1 MIKKKSVVAAA
12 MAMSMMASLST
23 TAYAGTIASGVTPIV
38 ANAETS
44 GANYSA
50 GATGTSGSETST
62 GIVEATGALEGTEA
76 SAGSTNQ
83 AGTQATIGG
92 ADAATGITILGA
104 TGVTTGTTSGAATA
118 ATGSAGSAAGMT
130 TSSASTG
137 TTTAPTGSAT
147 SETLASVNASAM
159 QAITAAGGTD
169 TTHALV
175 SSSGSS
181 ASTPADS
188 IGTTSFGP
196 TVPGVTGSSTGSTN
210 MNNLFGTGTTT
221 SGSSTVLNALS
232 TVPLPAGY
240 YCSNVGTYTYQEM
253 QVDLNIL
260 KATYP
265 QMQMDVLGNTIDG
278 RQLYHVVVGNPS
290 APHKILVHG
299 GIHAR
304 EYISSQVVMRE
315 IVALLEMQQN
325 GWLYHGQSVATL
337 LQNTCI
343 HFVPMVNP
351 DGITLVQGGIDALN
365 TQAAKTMVM
374 SMAAQDQV
382 TDLAT
387 YLRKWK
393 NNINGVNLNR
403 NFNAFW
409 QEATPKVDHPSN
421 MFYKGTGPE
430 SEVESKALA
439 NLCRQLMPDY
449 TISYHTQGRVIYWY
463 FGETGN
469 YKAKGQYLANVVH
482 QNTGYT
488 ISDTWSQTD
497 AAGFKDWAVQKLD
510 IPSVTIELGRGTSPV
525 DESQITQ
532 MWTENDGILLDLL
545 VGIGA

>member
-38 ANAETS
+38 ASAETS

-50 GATGTSGSETST
+50 GATGTSGSESST
-62 GIVEATGALEGTEA
+62 GIVEATGALEGTTT
-76 SAGSTNQ
+76 SAGS
-83 AGTQATIGG
+83 
-92 ADAATGITILGA
+92 
-104 TGVTTGTTSGAATA
+104 
-118 ATGSAGSAAGMT
+118 
-130 TSSASTG
+130 
-137 TTTAPTGSAT
+137 TTAPTGAAT
-147 SETLASVNASAM
+147 SETLASVNASTM
-159 QAITAAGGTD
+159 QAITAAGSTD

-175 SSSGSS
+175 SSSGS

-188 IGTTSFGP
+188 IDMTSFGP
-196 TVPGVTGSSTGSTN
+196 TVPGTTGSSTGSLN
-210 MNNLFGTGTTT
+210 QLFGSGTST
-221 SGSSTVLNALS
+221 SGSSNVLNALS

-253 QVDLNIL
+253 QVDLNTL

-265 QMQMDVLGNTIDG
+265 KMQMDVLGNTIDG

-304 EYISSQVVMRE
+304 EYISSQLVMRE

-325 GWLYHGQSVATL
+325 NLLYHGQSVATL

-351 DGITLVQGGIDALN
+351 DGITLVQGGVDALN

-403 NFNAFW
+403 NFDAFW

-439 NLCRQLMPDY
+439 NLCRQIMPDY

-532 MWTENDGILLDLL
+532 MWTENDGILPDLL
-545 VGIGA
+545 VGLGA

>member
-44 GANYSA
+44 GANY
-50 GATGTSGSETST
+50 TSGAAGTETST
-62 GIVEATGALEGTEA
+62 GLVEATGALAGTTA

-83 AGTQATIGG
+83 S
-92 ADAATGITILGA
+92 
-104 TGVTTGTTSGAATA
+104 GTTT
-118 ATGSAGSAAGMT
+118 SA
-130 TSSASTG
+130 ASTG

-188 IGTTSFGP
+188 IGMTSFGP
-196 TVPGVTGSSTGSTN
+196 TVPGVTGSS

-221 SGSSTVLNALS
+221 SGSSNVLNALS

-253 QVDLNIL
+253 QVDLNSL

-265 QMQMDVLGNTIDG
+265 KMQMDVLGNTIDG

-325 GWLYHGQSVATL
+325 NWLYHGQSVATL

-403 NFNAFW
+403 NFDAFW

-525 DESQITQ
+525 DESQISQ
-532 MWTENDGILLDLL
+532 MWTENDGILPDLL

>member
-1 MIKKKSVVAAA
+1 MIKKKSVVAAAAAMSNRRSVVAAA

-38 ANAETS
+38 ASAETS

-50 GATGTSGSETST
+50 GATGTSGSESST
-62 GIVEATGALEGTEA
+62 GIVEATGALEGTTA
-76 SAGSTNQ
+76 SAGST
-83 AGTQATIGG
+83 
-92 ADAATGITILGA
+92 
-104 TGVTTGTTSGAATA
+104 
-118 ATGSAGSAAGMT
+118 
-130 TSSASTG
+130 
-137 TTTAPTGSAT
+137 TAPTGAAS
-147 SETLASVNASAM
+147 SETLASVNASTM
-159 QAITAAGGTD
+159 QAITAAGSTD

-175 SSSGSS
+175 SSSGS

-188 IGTTSFGP
+188 IGMTSFGP
-196 TVPGVTGSSTGSTN
+196 TVPGTTGSSTGSLN
-210 MNNLFGTGTTT
+210 QLFGGGTST
-221 SGSSTVLNALS
+221 SGSSNVLNALS

-253 QVDLNIL
+253 QVDLNSL

-265 QMQMDVLGNTIDG
+265 KMQMDVLGNTIDG

-304 EYISSQVVMRE
+304 EYISSQLVMRE

-325 GWLYHGQSVATL
+325 NLLYHGQSVATL

-403 NFNAFW
+403 NFDAFW

-439 NLCRQLMPDY
+439 NLCRQLRPDY

-469 YKAKGQYLANVVH
+469 YKAKGQHLANVVH

-488 ISDTWSQTD
+488 ISNTWSQTD

-532 MWTENDGILLDLL
+532 MWTENDGILPDLL
-545 VGIGA
+545 VGLGA

>member
-1 MIKKKSVVAAA
+1 MIKKKSVVAVA

-50 GATGTSGSETST
+50 GATGTSGSESST
-62 GIVEATGALEGTEA
+62 GIVEATGALAGTTA

-83 AGTQATIGG
+83 S
-92 ADAATGITILGA
+92 
-104 TGVTTGTTSGAATA
+104 GTTT
-118 ATGSAGSAAGMT
+118 SA
-130 TSSASTG
+130 ASTG
-137 TTTAPTGSAT
+137 NTTAPTGSAS
-147 SETLASVNASAM
+147 SETLASVNASTM

-196 TVPGVTGSSTGSTN
+196 TVPGATGSS

-253 QVDLNIL
+253 QVDLNSL

-265 QMQMDVLGNTIDG
+265 KMQMDVLGNTIDG

-325 GWLYHGQSVATL
+325 NWLYHGQSVATL

-403 NFNAFW
+403 NFDAFW

-525 DESQITQ
+525 DEAQITQ
-532 MWTENDGILLDLL
+532 MWTENDGILPDLL

>member
-1 MIKKKSVVAAA
+1 MIRKKSVVVAAAAMSNRRSVVAAA

-38 ANAETS
+38 ASAETS

-50 GATGTSGSETST
+50 GATGTSGSESST
-62 GIVEATGALEGTEA
+62 GIVEATGALEGTTA

-83 AGTQATIGG
+83 S
-92 ADAATGITILGA
+92 
-104 TGVTTGTTSGAATA
+104 GTT
-118 ATGSAGSAAGMT
+118 AGS
-130 TSSASTG
+130 
-137 TTTAPTGSAT
+137 TTAPTGAAT
-147 SETLASVNASAM
+147 SETLASVAASTM
-159 QAITAAGGTD
+159 QAITSASGTSSNQ
-169 TTHALV
+169 ALV
-175 SSSGSS
+175 SNS

-188 IGTTSFGP
+188 IGSTSFGP
-196 TVPGVTGSSTGSTN
+196 TVPGAAGSSTGSTN
-210 MNNLFGTGTTT
+210 MNNLFGGGTST
-221 SGSSTVLNALS
+221 SGSSAVLNALS

-260 KATYP
+260 KTTYP

-304 EYISSQVVMRE
+304 EYISSQLVMRE
-315 IVALLEMQQN
+315 IVALLEMQKN
-325 GWLYHGQSVATL
+325 NLLYHGQSVATL

-403 NFNAFW
+403 NFDAFW

-421 MFYKGTGPE
+421 MFYKGTRAE

-439 NLCRQLMPDY
+439 NLCRQLRPDY

-532 MWTENDGILLDLL
+532 MWTENDGILPDLL

>member
-50 GATGTSGSETST
+50 GATGTNGSETST

-92 ADAATGITILGA
+92 ADAASGITILGA
-104 TGVTTGTTSGAATA
+104 TGVTTGTTSGT
-118 ATGSAGSAAGMT
+118 T
-130 TSSASTG
+130 TSAASTG

-147 SETLASVNASAM
+147 SETLASVNASTM

-181 ASTPADS
+181 AGTPADS
-188 IGTTSFGP
+188 IGMTSFGP
-196 TVPGVTGSSTGSTN
+196 TVPGVTGSSTGSS

-265 QMQMDVLGNTIDG
+265 KMQMDVLGNTIDG

-325 GWLYHGQSVATL
+325 NWLYHGQSVATL

-403 NFNAFW
+403 NFDAFW

-439 NLCRQLMPDY
+439 NLCRQIMPDY

-532 MWTENDGILLDLL
+532 MWTENDGILPDLL

>member
-38 ANAETS
+38 ASAETS

-50 GATGTSGSETST
+50 GATGTSGSESST
-62 GIVEATGALEGTEA
+62 GIVEATGALEGTTA

-83 AGTQATIGG
+83 SSTTQATIGG
-92 ADAATGITILGA
+92 A
-104 TGVTTGTTSGAATA
+104 GT
-118 ATGSAGSAAGMT
+118 
-130 TSSASTG
+130 
-137 TTTAPTGSAT
+137 AT
-147 SETLASVNASAM
+147 SETLASVNASTM
-159 QAITAAGGTD
+159 QAITAAGSTD

-181 ASTPADS
+181 AGTPADS
-188 IGTTSFGP
+188 IGMTSFGP
-196 TVPGVTGSSTGSTN
+196 TVPGTTGSSTGSTN

-221 SGSSTVLNALS
+221 SGSSNVLNALS

-253 QVDLNIL
+253 QVDLNTL

-265 QMQMDVLGNTIDG
+265 KMQMDVLGNTIDG

-304 EYISSQVVMRE
+304 EYISSQLVMRE

-325 GWLYHGQSVATL
+325 NLLYHGQSVATL

-351 DGITLVQGGIDALN
+351 DGITLVQGGVDALN

-403 NFNAFW
+403 NFDAFW

-463 FGETGN
+463 FGETGS

-545 VGIGA
+545 VGLGA

>member
-1 MIKKKSVVAAA
+1 MIKKKSVVAVA

-44 GANYSA
+44 GANY
-50 GATGTSGSETST
+50 TSGAAGTETST
-62 GIVEATGALEGTEA
+62 GIVEATGALTGTTA

-83 AGTQATIGG
+83 S
-92 ADAATGITILGA
+92 
-104 TGVTTGTTSGAATA
+104 GTTT
-118 ATGSAGSAAGMT
+118 SA
-130 TSSASTG
+130 ASTG

-196 TVPGVTGSSTGSTN
+196 TVPGATGSS

-253 QVDLNIL
+253 QVDLNSL

-325 GWLYHGQSVATL
+325 NWLYHGQSVATL

-403 NFNAFW
+403 NFDAFW

-532 MWTENDGILLDLL
+532 MWTENDGILPDLL

>member
-50 GATGTSGSETST
+50 GATGTSGSESST
-62 GIVEATGALEGTEA
+62 GIVEATGALEGTTA

-83 AGTQATIGG
+83 TGTTQATIGG
-92 ADAATGITILGA
+92 ADAAT
-104 TGVTTGTTSGAATA
+104 
-118 ATGSAGSAAGMT
+118 
-130 TSSASTG
+130 
-137 TTTAPTGSAT
+137 
-147 SETLASVNASAM
+147 SETLASVNASTM
-159 QAITAAGGTD
+159 QAITAAGSTD

-175 SSSGSS
+175 NSSGSS
-181 ASTPADS
+181 AGTPADS
-188 IGTTSFGP
+188 IGMTSFGP
-196 TVPGVTGSSTGSTN
+196 TVPGAAGSSAGSTN
-210 MNNLFGTGTTT
+210 MNNLFGSGTAT
-221 SGSSTVLNALS
+221 SGSSNVLNALS

-253 QVDLNIL
+253 QVDLNSL

-265 QMQMDVLGNTIDG
+265 KMQMDVLGNTIDG
-278 RQLYHVVVGNPS
+278 RQIYHVVVGNPS

-304 EYISSQVVMRE
+304 EYISSQLVMRE

-325 GWLYHGQSVATL
+325 NLLYHGQSVATL

-403 NFNAFW
+403 NFDAFW
-409 QEATPKVDHPSN
+409 QEATPKVEHPSN

-439 NLCRQLMPDY
+439 NLCRQLRPDY

-469 YKAKGQYLANVVH
+469 YKAKGQHLANVVH

-532 MWTENDGILLDLL
+532 MWTENDGILPDLL
-545 VGIGA
+545 VGLGA

>member
-1 MIKKKSVVAAA
+1 MIKKKSVVAAAAAMSNRRSVVAAA

-38 ANAETS
+38 ASAETS

-50 GATGTSGSETST
+50 GATGTSGSESST
-62 GIVEATGALEGTEA
+62 GIVEATGALEGTTA
-76 SAGSTNQ
+76 SAGS
-83 AGTQATIGG
+83 A
-92 ADAATGITILGA
+92 
-104 TGVTTGTTSGAATA
+104 
-118 ATGSAGSAAGMT
+118 
-130 TSSASTG
+130 
-137 TTTAPTGSAT
+137 TAPTGAAT
-147 SETLASVNASAM
+147 SETLASVNASTM
-159 QAITAAGGTD
+159 QAITAAGSTD

-188 IGTTSFGP
+188 IGMTSFGP
-196 TVPGVTGSSTGSTN
+196 TVPGAAGSTGSTN
-210 MNNLFGTGTTT
+210 MNNLFGSGTST
-221 SGSSTVLNALS
+221 SGSSNVLNALS

-253 QVDLNIL
+253 QVDLNSL

-265 QMQMDVLGNTIDG
+265 KMQMDVLGNTIDG

-304 EYISSQVVMRE
+304 EYISSQLVMRE

-325 GWLYHGQSVATL
+325 NLLYHGQSVATL

-351 DGITLVQGGIDALN
+351 DGITLVQGGVDALN
-365 TQAAKTMVM
+365 TQSAKTMVM

-403 NFNAFW
+403 NFDAFW
-409 QEATPKVDHPSN
+409 QEATPKVEHPSN

-439 NLCRQLMPDY
+439 NLCRQLRPDY

-469 YKAKGQYLANVVH
+469 YKAKGQHLANVVH

-488 ISDTWSQTD
+488 ISNTWSQTD

-532 MWTENDGILLDLL
+532 MWTENDGILPDLL
-545 VGIGA
+545 VDLGA

>member
-50 GATGTSGSETST
+50 GATGTSGSESST

-76 SAGSTNQ
+76 A
-83 AGTQATIGG
+83 
-92 ADAATGITILGA
+92 
-104 TGVTTGTTSGAATA
+104 
-118 ATGSAGSAAGMT
+118 
-130 TSSASTG
+130 
-137 TTTAPTGSAT
+137 APTT
-147 SETLASVNASAM
+147 ETVAAVNENAM

-181 ASTPADS
+181 AGTPADS
-188 IGTTSFGP
+188 IGMTSFGP
-196 TVPGVTGSSTGSTN
+196 TVPGVTGSSTN

-325 GWLYHGQSVATL
+325 NWLYHGQSVATL

-403 NFNAFW
+403 NFDAFW

-532 MWTENDGILLDLL
+532 MWTENDGILPDLL

>member
-50 GATGTSGSETST
+50 AESST

-83 AGTQATIGG
+83 AGTTQATIGG

-104 TGVTTGTTSGAATA
+104 SGATTGTTSGT
-118 ATGSAGSAAGMT
+118 T
-130 TSSASTG
+130 TSAASTG

-181 ASTPADS
+181 AGTPADS
-188 IGTTSFGP
+188 IGMTSFGP
-196 TVPGVTGSSTGSTN
+196 TVPGVTGSSTN

-253 QVDLNIL
+253 QVDLNSL

-265 QMQMDVLGNTIDG
+265 KMQMDVLGNTIDG

-403 NFNAFW
+403 NFDAFW

-439 NLCRQLMPDY
+439 NLCRQIMPDY

-532 MWTENDGILLDLL
+532 MWTENDGILPDLL

>member
-1 MIKKKSVVAAA
+1 MIKKKSVVAAAAAMSNRRSVVVAA

-38 ANAETS
+38 ASAETS
-44 GANYSA
+44 GANYST
-50 GATGTSGSETST
+50 GASGSESST
-62 GIVEATGALEGTEA
+62 GIVEATGALEGTTA

-83 AGTQATIGG
+83 SSTTQATIGG
-92 ADAATGITILGA
+92 AGA
-104 TGVTTGTTSGAATA
+104 
-118 ATGSAGSAAGMT
+118 
-130 TSSASTG
+130 
-137 TTTAPTGSAT
+137 AT
-147 SETLASVNASAM
+147 SETLASVNASTM
-159 QAITAAGGTD
+159 QAITAAGSTD

-175 SSSGSS
+175 SSSGS

-188 IGTTSFGP
+188 IGMTSFGP
-196 TVPGVTGSSTGSTN
+196 TVPGTTGSSTGSLN
-210 MNNLFGTGTTT
+210 QLVGGGTST
-221 SGSSTVLNALS
+221 SGSSNVLNALS

-253 QVDLNIL
+253 QVDLNSL

-265 QMQMDVLGNTIDG
+265 KMQMDVLGNTIDG

-304 EYISSQVVMRE
+304 EYISSQLVMRE

-325 GWLYHGQSVATL
+325 KLLYHGQSVATL

-403 NFNAFW
+403 NFDAFW

-439 NLCRQLMPDY
+439 NLCRQLRPDY

-469 YKAKGQYLANVVH
+469 YKAKGQHLANVVH

-488 ISDTWSQTD
+488 ISNTWSQTD

-532 MWTENDGILLDLL
+532 MWTENDGILPDLL

>member
-1 MIKKKSVVAAA
+1 MIKKKSVVAAAAAMSNRRSVVAAA

-50 GATGTSGSETST
+50 GATGTSGSESST
-62 GIVEATGALEGTEA
+62 GIVEATGALEGTTA

-83 AGTQATIGG
+83 SGTTQATIGG
-92 ADAATGITILGA
+92 AGA
-104 TGVTTGTTSGAATA
+104 
-118 ATGSAGSAAGMT
+118 
-130 TSSASTG
+130 
-137 TTTAPTGSAT
+137 AT
-147 SETLASVNASAM
+147 SETLASVNASTM
-159 QAITAAGGTD
+159 QAITAAGSTD

-175 SSSGSS
+175 SSGSS

-188 IGTTSFGP
+188 IGMTSFGP
-196 TVPGVTGSSTGSTN
+196 TVPGTTGSSTGSLN
-210 MNNLFGTGTTT
+210 QLFGSGTAT
-221 SGSSTVLNALS
+221 SGSSNVLNALS

-253 QVDLNIL
+253 QVDLNSL

-265 QMQMDVLGNTIDG
+265 KMQMDVLGNTIDG

-304 EYISSQVVMRE
+304 EYISSQLVMRE

-325 GWLYHGQSVATL
+325 NLLYHGQSVATL

-351 DGITLVQGGIDALN
+351 DGITLVQGGVDALN

-403 NFNAFW
+403 NFDAFW
-409 QEATPKVDHPSN
+409 QAATPKVDHPSN

-439 NLCRQLMPDY
+439 NLCRQLRPDY

-488 ISDTWSQTD
+488 ISNTWSQTD

-532 MWTENDGILLDLL
+532 MWTENDGILPDLL
-545 VGIGA
+545 VGMGA

>member
-1 MIKKKSVVAAA
+1 MIKKKSVVASAAAMSNRRSVIAAA

-38 ANAETS
+38 ASAETS

-50 GATGTSGSETST
+50 GATGTSGSESST
-62 GIVEATGALEGTEA
+62 GIVEATGALEGTTA

-83 AGTQATIGG
+83 S
-92 ADAATGITILGA
+92 
-104 TGVTTGTTSGAATA
+104 GTT
-118 ATGSAGSAAGMT
+118 AGS
-130 TSSASTG
+130 
-137 TTTAPTGSAT
+137 TTAPTGAAT
-147 SETLASVNASAM
+147 SETLASVAASTM
-159 QAITAAGGTD
+159 QAITSASGISSNQ
-169 TTHALV
+169 ALV
-175 SSSGSS
+175 SNS

-188 IGTTSFGP
+188 IGSTSFGP
-196 TVPGVTGSSTGSTN
+196 TVPGAAGSSTGSTN
-210 MNNLFGTGTTT
+210 MNNLFGGGTATGV
-221 SGSSTVLNALS
+221 SSAVLNALS

-260 KATYP
+260 KTTYP

-304 EYISSQVVMRE
+304 EYISSQLVMRE
-315 IVALLEMQQN
+315 IVALLEMQKN
-325 GWLYHGQSVATL
+325 NLLYHGQSVATL

-365 TQAAKTMVM
+365 TQTAKTMVM

-403 NFNAFW
+403 NFDAFW

-532 MWTENDGILLDLL
+532 MWTENDGILPDLL

>member
-1 MIKKKSVVAAA
+1 MIKKRSVVAAAAAMSNRRSVVAAA

-38 ANAETS
+38 ASAETS

-50 GATGTSGSETST
+50 GATGTSGSESST
-62 GIVEATGALEGTEA
+62 GIVEATGALEGTTA

-104 TGVTTGTTSGAATA
+104 SGAGVAGATF
-118 ATGSAGSAAGMT
+118 GSAGGVTPAGTSAGMT
-130 TSSASTG
+130 AVPTG
-137 TTTAPTGSAT
+137 TAAAT
-147 SETLASVNASAM
+147 ETLASVNASTM
-159 QAITAAGGTD
+159 QAITSASGTSSNQ
-169 TTHALV
+169 ALV
-175 SSSGSS
+175 SSS

-188 IGTTSFGP
+188 IGMTSFGP
-196 TVPGVTGSSTGSTN
+196 TVPGASGSSTN
-210 MNNLFGTGTTT
+210 MNNLFGSGTST
-221 SGSSTVLNALS
+221 SGSSNVLNALS

-253 QVDLNIL
+253 QVDLNSL

-265 QMQMDVLGNTIDG
+265 KMQMDVLGNTIDG

-304 EYISSQVVMRE
+304 EYISSQLVMRE

-325 GWLYHGQSVATL
+325 NLLYHGQSVATL

-403 NFNAFW
+403 NFDAFW
-409 QEATPKVDHPSN
+409 QEATPKVEHPSN

-439 NLCRQLMPDY
+439 NLCRQLRPDY

-469 YKAKGQYLANVVH
+469 YKAKGQHLANVVH

-488 ISDTWSQTD
+488 ISNTWSQTD

-532 MWTENDGILLDLL
+532 MWTENDGILPDLL
-545 VGIGA
+545 VGLGA

>member
-1 MIKKKSVVAAA
+1 MIKKKSVVAAAAAMSNRRSVVAAA

-38 ANAETS
+38 ASAETS
-44 GANYSA
+44 GANYST
-50 GATGTSGSETST
+50 GVTGTSGSESST
-62 GIVEATGALEGTEA
+62 GIVEATGALEGTTV
-76 SAGSTNQ
+76 SAGS
-83 AGTQATIGG
+83 
-92 ADAATGITILGA
+92 
-104 TGVTTGTTSGAATA
+104 
-118 ATGSAGSAAGMT
+118 
-130 TSSASTG
+130 
-137 TTTAPTGSAT
+137 TTAPTGAAT
-147 SETLASVNASAM
+147 SETLASVNASTM

-175 SSSGSS
+175 SSSGNS

-188 IGTTSFGP
+188 IGSTSFGP
-196 TVPGVTGSSTGSTN
+196 TVPGTTGSSTSSLN
-210 MNNLFGTGTTT
+210 QLFGSGTST
-221 SGSSTVLNALS
+221 SGSSNVLNALS

-253 QVDLNIL
+253 QVDLNTL

-265 QMQMDVLGNTIDG
+265 KMQMDVLGNTIDG

-304 EYISSQVVMRE
+304 EYISSQLVMRE

-325 GWLYHGQSVATL
+325 NWLYHGQSVATL

-351 DGITLVQGGIDALN
+351 DGITLVQGGVDALN

-382 TDLAT
+382 TDLAA

-403 NFNAFW
+403 NFDAFW

-532 MWTENDGILLDLL
+532 MWTENDGILPDLL

>member
-62 GIVEATGALEGTEA
+62 GLVEATGALEGTTA

-92 ADAATGITILGA
+92 ADAATGITILGSTGA
-104 TGVTTGTTSGAATA
+104 T
-118 ATGSAGSAAGMT
+118 
-130 TSSASTG
+130 TG

-188 IGTTSFGP
+188 IGMTSFGP
-196 TVPGVTGSSTGSTN
+196 TVPGVTGSS

-221 SGSSTVLNALS
+221 SGSSNVLNALS

-253 QVDLNIL
+253 QVDLNSL

-265 QMQMDVLGNTIDG
+265 KMQMDVLGNTIDG

-325 GWLYHGQSVATL
+325 NWLYHGQSVATL

-387 YLRKWK
+387 YLHKWK

-403 NFNAFW
+403 NFDAFW

-430 SEVESKALA
+430 SEAESKALA

-525 DESQITQ
+525 DESQISQ
-532 MWTENDGILLDLL
+532 MWTENDGILPDLL
-545 VGIGA
+545 VGIGT

>member
-1 MIKKKSVVAAA
+1 MIKKKSVVAAAAAMSNRRSVVAAA

-38 ANAETS
+38 ASAETS

-50 GATGTSGSETST
+50 GATGTSGSESST
-62 GIVEATGALEGTEA
+62 GIVEATGALEGTTA
-76 SAGSTNQ
+76 SAGST
-83 AGTQATIGG
+83 
-92 ADAATGITILGA
+92 
-104 TGVTTGTTSGAATA
+104 
-118 ATGSAGSAAGMT
+118 
-130 TSSASTG
+130 
-137 TTTAPTGSAT
+137 TAPTGAAS
-147 SETLASVNASAM
+147 SETLASVNASTM
-159 QAITAAGGTD
+159 QAITAAGSTD

-175 SSSGSS
+175 SSSGN
-181 ASTPADS
+181 AGTPADS
-188 IGTTSFGP
+188 IGMTSFGP
-196 TVPGVTGSSTGSTN
+196 TVPGTTGSSTGSLN
-210 MNNLFGTGTTT
+210 QLFGGGTST
-221 SGSSTVLNALS
+221 SGSSNVLNALS

-253 QVDLNIL
+253 QVDLNTL

-265 QMQMDVLGNTIDG
+265 KMQMDVLGNTIDG

-304 EYISSQVVMRE
+304 EYISSQLVMRE

-325 GWLYHGQSVATL
+325 NLLYHGQSVATL

-351 DGITLVQGGIDALN
+351 DGITLVQGGVDALN

-403 NFNAFW
+403 NFDAFW

-439 NLCRQLMPDY
+439 NLCRQLRPDY

-469 YKAKGQYLANVVH
+469 YKAKGQHLANVVH

-532 MWTENDGILLDLL
+532 MWTENDGILPDLL
-545 VGIGA
+545 VGLGA

>member
-23 TAYAGTIASGVTPIV
+23 TAYAGTIASGVAPIV

-50 GATGTSGSETST
+50 GATGTSGSESST

-76 SAGSTNQ
+76 A
-83 AGTQATIGG
+83 
-92 ADAATGITILGA
+92 
-104 TGVTTGTTSGAATA
+104 
-118 ATGSAGSAAGMT
+118 
-130 TSSASTG
+130 
-137 TTTAPTGSAT
+137 APTT
-147 SETLASVNASAM
+147 ETVAAVNENAM
-159 QAITAAGGTD
+159 QAITAAGSTD

-196 TVPGVTGSSTGSTN
+196 TVPGVTGSS

-403 NFNAFW
+403 NFDAFW

-439 NLCRQLMPDY
+439 NLCRQIMPDY

-525 DESQITQ
+525 DESQIIQ
-532 MWTENDGILLDLL
+532 MWTENDGILPDLL

>member
-44 GANYSA
+44 GANYTS
-50 GATGTSGSETST
+50 GTTGTETST
-62 GIVEATGALEGTEA
+62 GIVEATGALAGTEA

-83 AGTQATIGG
+83 AGAQATIGG

-104 TGVTTGTTSGAATA
+104 TGVTTGTTSGAATG

-130 TSSASTG
+130 SSAASTG

-159 QAITAAGGTD
+159 QAITAAGGTN

-188 IGTTSFGP
+188 IGMTSFGP
-196 TVPGVTGSSTGSTN
+196 TAPGVTGSSTGSTN

-253 QVDLNIL
+253 QVDLNSL

-265 QMQMDVLGNTIDG
+265 KMQMDVLGNTIDG

-315 IVALLEMQQN
+315 IVALLEMQKN

-403 NFNAFW
+403 NFDAFW

-532 MWTENDGILLDLL
+532 MWTENDGILPDLL

>member
-23 TAYAGTIASGVTPIV
+23 PAYAGTIASGVTPIV

-44 GANYSA
+44 GANY
-50 GATGTSGSETST
+50 TSGAAGTETST

-104 TGVTTGTTSGAATA
+104 TGVTTGTTSGAATG
-118 ATGSAGSAAGMT
+118 ATGSVGSAVGMT
-130 TSSASTG
+130 SSAASTG

-188 IGTTSFGP
+188 IGMTSFGP
-196 TVPGVTGSSTGSTN
+196 TVPGVTGSSTGSS

-253 QVDLNIL
+253 QVDLNSL

-265 QMQMDVLGNTIDG
+265 KMQMDVLGNTTDG

-403 NFNAFW
+403 NFDAFW

-532 MWTENDGILLDLL
+532 MWTENDGILPDLL
-545 VGIGA
+545 VGMGA

>member
-1 MIKKKSVVAAA
+1 MIKKKSVVAAAAAMSNRRSVVAAA

-50 GATGTSGSETST
+50 GATGTSGSESST
-62 GIVEATGALEGTEA
+62 GIVEATGALEGTTA

-83 AGTQATIGG
+83 SGTTQATIGG
-92 ADAATGITILGA
+92 AGA
-104 TGVTTGTTSGAATA
+104 
-118 ATGSAGSAAGMT
+118 
-130 TSSASTG
+130 
-137 TTTAPTGSAT
+137 AT
-147 SETLASVNASAM
+147 SETLASVNASTM
-159 QAITAAGGTD
+159 QAITAAGSTD

-175 SSSGSS
+175 SSGSS

-188 IGTTSFGP
+188 IGMTSFGP
-196 TVPGVTGSSTGSTN
+196 TVPGTTGSSTGSLN
-210 MNNLFGTGTTT
+210 QLFGSGTAT
-221 SGSSTVLNALS
+221 SGSSNVLNALS

-253 QVDLNIL
+253 QVDLNSL

-265 QMQMDVLGNTIDG
+265 KMQMDVLGNTIDG

-304 EYISSQVVMRE
+304 EYISSQLVMRE

-325 GWLYHGQSVATL
+325 NLLYHGQSVATL

-351 DGITLVQGGIDALN
+351 DGITLVQGGVDALN
-365 TQAAKTMVM
+365 TQAVKTMVM

-403 NFNAFW
+403 NFDAFW
-409 QEATPKVDHPSN
+409 QAATPKVDHPSN

-439 NLCRQLMPDY
+439 NLCRQLRPDY

-488 ISDTWSQTD
+488 ISNTWSQTD

-532 MWTENDGILLDLL
+532 MWTENDGILPDLL
-545 VGIGA
+545 VGMGA

>member
-1 MIKKKSVVAAA
+1 MIKKKSVVAAAAVMSNRRSVVAAA
-12 MAMSMMASLST
+12 MAMSMMASLGT
-23 TAYAGTIASGVTPIV
+23 TTYAGTIASGVTPIV
-38 ANAETS
+38 ASAETS
-44 GANYSA
+44 GANYST
-50 GATGTSGSETST
+50 GASGSESST
-62 GIVEATGALEGTEA
+62 GIVEATGALEGTTA

-83 AGTQATIGG
+83 SSTTQATIGG
-92 ADAATGITILGA
+92 AGA
-104 TGVTTGTTSGAATA
+104 
-118 ATGSAGSAAGMT
+118 
-130 TSSASTG
+130 
-137 TTTAPTGSAT
+137 AT
-147 SETLASVNASAM
+147 SETLASVNASTM
-159 QAITAAGGTD
+159 QAITAAGSTD

-175 SSSGSS
+175 SSSGN
-181 ASTPADS
+181 AGTPADS
-188 IGTTSFGP
+188 IGMTSFGP
-196 TVPGVTGSSTGSTN
+196 TVPGTTGSSTSSL
-210 MNNLFGTGTTT
+210 NNLFGSGTLT
-221 SGSSTVLNALS
+221 SGSSNVLNALS

-253 QVDLNIL
+253 QVDLNTL

-265 QMQMDVLGNTIDG
+265 KMQMDVLGNTIDG

-304 EYISSQVVMRE
+304 EYISSQLVMRE

-325 GWLYHGQSVATL
+325 SLLYHGQSVATL

-351 DGITLVQGGIDALN
+351 DGITLVQGGVDALN

-403 NFNAFW
+403 NFDAFW

-469 YKAKGQYLANVVH
+469 YKTKGQHLANVVH

-532 MWTENDGILLDLL
+532 MWTENDGILPDLL
-545 VGIGA
+545 VGLGA

>member
-1 MIKKKSVVAAA
+1 MIKKKSVVAAAAAMSNRRSVVAAA

-38 ANAETS
+38 ASAETS

-50 GATGTSGSETST
+50 GATGTSGSESST
-62 GIVEATGALEGTEA
+62 GIVEATGALEGTIA

-83 AGTQATIGG
+83 SSTTQATIGG
-92 ADAATGITILGA
+92 A
-104 TGVTTGTTSGAATA
+104 GT
-118 ATGSAGSAAGMT
+118 
-130 TSSASTG
+130 
-137 TTTAPTGSAT
+137 AT
-147 SETLASVNASAM
+147 SETLASVNASTM
-159 QAITAAGGTD
+159 QAITAAGSTGT
-169 TTHALV
+169 TQALV

-196 TVPGVTGSSTGSTN
+196 MVPGTTGSSTGSL
-210 MNNLFGTGTTT
+210 NNLFGNGTST
-221 SGSSTVLNALS
+221 SGSSNVLNALS

-253 QVDLNIL
+253 QVDLNSL

-265 QMQMDVLGNTIDG
+265 KMQMDVLGNTIDG

-304 EYISSQVVMRE
+304 EYISSQLVMRE

-325 GWLYHGQSVATL
+325 NLLYHGQSVATL

-403 NFNAFW
+403 NFDAFW
-409 QEATPKVDHPSN
+409 QEATPKVEHPSN

-439 NLCRQLMPDY
+439 NLCRQLRPDY

-469 YKAKGQYLANVVH
+469 YKAKGQHLANVVH

-488 ISDTWSQTD
+488 ISNTWSQTD

-532 MWTENDGILLDLL
+532 MWTENDGILPDLL
-545 VGIGA
+545 VDLGA

>member
-1 MIKKKSVVAAA
+1 MIKKKSVVAVA

-38 ANAETS
+38 ASAETS
-44 GANYSA
+44 GANYTS
-50 GATGTSGSETST
+50 GAAGTSGSESSM
-62 GIVEATGALEGTEA
+62 GIVEATGALAGTTA

-83 AGTQATIGG
+83 TGTQATIGG

-104 TGVTTGTTSGAATA
+104 TSAT
-118 ATGSAGSAAGMT
+118 
-130 TSSASTG
+130 TG

-181 ASTPADS
+181 AGTPADS

-196 TVPGVTGSSTGSTN
+196 TVPGATGSS

-253 QVDLNIL
+253 QVDLNSL

-325 GWLYHGQSVATL
+325 NWLYHGQSVATL

-403 NFNAFW
+403 NFDAFW

-532 MWTENDGILLDLL
+532 MWTENDGILPDLL

>member
-1 MIKKKSVVAAA
+1 MIKKKSVVAAAAAMSNRRSVVAAA

-38 ANAETS
+38 ASAETS

-50 GATGTSGSETST
+50 GATGTSGSESST
-62 GIVEATGALEGTEA
+62 GIVEATGALEGTTA

-83 AGTQATIGG
+83 NGTTQATIGG
-92 ADAATGITILGA
+92 A
-104 TGVTTGTTSGAATA
+104 GAA
-118 ATGSAGSAAGMT
+118 S
-130 TSSASTG
+130 
-137 TTTAPTGSAT
+137 
-147 SETLASVNASAM
+147 SETLASVNASTM
-159 QAITAAGGTD
+159 QAITAAGSTD
-169 TTHALV
+169 TTHTLV

-181 ASTPADS
+181 AGTPADS
-188 IGTTSFGP
+188 IGMTSFGP
-196 TVPGVTGSSTGSTN
+196 MVPGTTGNSTGSLN
-210 MNNLFGTGTTT
+210 QLFGSGTST
-221 SGSSTVLNALS
+221 SGSSNVLNALS

-253 QVDLNIL
+253 QVDLNSL

-265 QMQMDVLGNTIDG
+265 KMQMDVLGNTIDG

-304 EYISSQVVMRE
+304 EYISSQLVMRE
-315 IVALLEMQQN
+315 IVALLEMQKN
-325 GWLYHGQSVATL
+325 NLLYHGQSVATL

-403 NFNAFW
+403 NFDAFW
-409 QEATPKVDHPSN
+409 QEATPKVEHPSN

-439 NLCRQLMPDY
+439 NLCRQLRPDY

-532 MWTENDGILLDLL
+532 MWTENDGIMPDLL
-545 VGIGA
+545 VGLGA

>member
-1 MIKKKSVVAAA
+1 MIKKKSVVASATAMSNRRSVIAAA

-38 ANAETS
+38 ASAETS
-44 GANYSA
+44 GANYST
-50 GATGTSGSETST
+50 GATGTSGSESST
-62 GIVEATGALEGTEA
+62 GIVEATGALEGTTA

-83 AGTQATIGG
+83 S
-92 ADAATGITILGA
+92 
-104 TGVTTGTTSGAATA
+104 GTT
-118 ATGSAGSAAGMT
+118 AGSA
-130 TSSASTG
+130 
-137 TTTAPTGSAT
+137 TAPTGAAT
-147 SETLASVNASAM
+147 SETLASVAASTM
-159 QAITAAGGTD
+159 QAITSASGTSSNQ
-169 TTHALV
+169 ALV
-175 SSSGSS
+175 SNS
-181 ASTPADS
+181 AGTPADS
-188 IGTTSFGP
+188 IGSTSFGP
-196 TVPGVTGSSTGSTN
+196 TVPGAAGSSTGSTN
-210 MNNLFGTGTTT
+210 MNNLFGSGTSTG
-221 SGSSTVLNALS
+221 GSSTVLNALS

-260 KATYP
+260 KTTYP

-304 EYISSQVVMRE
+304 EYISSQLVMRE
-315 IVALLEMQQN
+315 IVTLLEMQKN
-325 GWLYHGQSVATL
+325 TWLYHGQSVATL

-403 NFNAFW
+403 NFDAFW

-421 MFYKGTGPE
+421 MFYKGTRAE

-439 NLCRQLMPDY
+439 NLCRQLRPDY

-532 MWTENDGILLDLL
+532 MWTENDGILPDLL

>member
-1 MIKKKSVVAAA
+1 MIKKKSVVAAAAAMSNRRSVVAAA

-38 ANAETS
+38 ASAETS

-50 GATGTSGSETST
+50 GATGTSGSESST
-62 GIVEATGALEGTEA
+62 GIVEATGALEGTTA

-83 AGTQATIGG
+83 NGTTQATIGG
-92 ADAATGITILGA
+92 AGA
-104 TGVTTGTTSGAATA
+104 
-118 ATGSAGSAAGMT
+118 
-130 TSSASTG
+130 
-137 TTTAPTGSAT
+137 AT
-147 SETLASVNASAM
+147 SETLASVNASTM
-159 QAITAAGGTD
+159 QAITAAGSTD

-181 ASTPADS
+181 AGTPADS
-188 IGTTSFGP
+188 IGMTSFGP
-196 TVPGVTGSSTGSTN
+196 TVPGAAGSSTGSLN
-210 MNNLFGTGTTT
+210 QLFGGTST
-221 SGSSTVLNALS
+221 SGSSNVLNALS

-253 QVDLNIL
+253 QVDLNSL

-265 QMQMDVLGNTIDG
+265 KMQMDVLGNTIDG

-304 EYISSQVVMRE
+304 EYISSQLVMRE

-325 GWLYHGQSVATL
+325 NLLYHGQSVATL

-351 DGITLVQGGIDALN
+351 DGITLVQGGVDALN

-403 NFNAFW
+403 NFDAFW

-439 NLCRQLMPDY
+439 NLCRQIMPDY

-469 YKAKGQYLANVVH
+469 YKAKGQHLANVVH

-488 ISDTWSQTD
+488 ISNTWSQTD

-532 MWTENDGILLDLL
+532 MWTENDGILPDLL
-545 VGIGA
+545 VGLGA

>member
-50 GATGTSGSETST
+50 GATGTSGSESST
-62 GIVEATGALEGTEA
+62 GIVEATGALAGTEA
-76 SAGSTNQ
+76 ADSTNQ
-83 AGTQATIGG
+83 TSTTQATIGG
-92 ADAATGITILGA
+92 ADAATGITILG
-104 TGVTTGTTSGAATA
+104 S
-118 ATGSAGSAAGMT
+118 TGSAASGSASGVGTSGT
-130 TSSASTG
+130 TTAAASTG

-147 SETLASVNASAM
+147 SETMASVNASTM

-175 SSSGSS
+175 ASSGNS

-188 IGTTSFGP
+188 IGMTSFGP
-196 TVPGVTGSSTGSTN
+196 TVPGVTGSSTGSS
-210 MNNLFGTGTTT
+210 MNNLFGSGTST

-260 KATYP
+260 KASYP

-315 IVALLEMQQN
+315 IVALLEMQKN

-403 NFNAFW
+403 NFDAFW

-532 MWTENDGILLDLL
+532 MWTENDGILPDLL

>member
-38 ANAETS
+38 ASAETS

-50 GATGTSGSETST
+50 GATGTSGSESST
-62 GIVEATGALEGTEA
+62 GIVEATGALEGTTA
-76 SAGSTNQ
+76 SAGST
-83 AGTQATIGG
+83 
-92 ADAATGITILGA
+92 
-104 TGVTTGTTSGAATA
+104 
-118 ATGSAGSAAGMT
+118 
-130 TSSASTG
+130 
-137 TTTAPTGSAT
+137 TAPTGAAS
-147 SETLASVNASAM
+147 SETLASVNASTM
-159 QAITAAGGTD
+159 QAITAAGSTD

-175 SSSGSS
+175 SSSGN
-181 ASTPADS
+181 AGTPADS
-188 IGTTSFGP
+188 IGMTSFGP
-196 TVPGVTGSSTGSTN
+196 TVPGTTGSSTGSLN
-210 MNNLFGTGTTT
+210 QLFGGGTST
-221 SGSSTVLNALS
+221 SGSSNVLNALS

-253 QVDLNIL
+253 QVDLNTL

-265 QMQMDVLGNTIDG
+265 KMQMDVLGNTIDG

-304 EYISSQVVMRE
+304 EYISSQLVMRE

-325 GWLYHGQSVATL
+325 NLLYHGQSVATL

-351 DGITLVQGGIDALN
+351 DGITLVQGGVDALN

-403 NFNAFW
+403 NFDAFW

-439 NLCRQLMPDY
+439 NLCRQLRPDY

-469 YKAKGQYLANVVH
+469 YKAKGQHLANVVH

-532 MWTENDGILLDLL
+532 MWTENDGILPDLL
-545 VGIGA
+545 VGLGA

>member
-38 ANAETS
+38 ASAETS
-44 GANYSA
+44 GANYST
-50 GATGTSGSETST
+50 GATGTSGSESST
-62 GIVEATGALEGTEA
+62 GIVEATGALEGTTV
-76 SAGSTNQ
+76 SAGS
-83 AGTQATIGG
+83 
-92 ADAATGITILGA
+92 
-104 TGVTTGTTSGAATA
+104 
-118 ATGSAGSAAGMT
+118 
-130 TSSASTG
+130 
-137 TTTAPTGSAT
+137 TTAPTGAAT
-147 SETLASVNASAM
+147 SETLASVNASTM

-175 SSSGSS
+175 SSSGNS

-188 IGTTSFGP
+188 IGSTSFGP
-196 TVPGVTGSSTGSTN
+196 TVPGTTGSSTSSLN
-210 MNNLFGTGTTT
+210 QLFGSGTST
-221 SGSSTVLNALS
+221 SGSSNVLNALS

-253 QVDLNIL
+253 QVDLNTL

-265 QMQMDVLGNTIDG
+265 KMQMDVLGNTIDG

-304 EYISSQVVMRE
+304 EYISSQLVMRE

-325 GWLYHGQSVATL
+325 NWLYHGQSVATL

-351 DGITLVQGGIDALN
+351 DGITLVQGGVDALN

-382 TDLAT
+382 TDLAA

-403 NFNAFW
+403 NFDAFW

-439 NLCRQLMPDY
+439 NLCRQLRPDY

-532 MWTENDGILLDLL
+532 MWTENDGILPDLL

>member
-50 GATGTSGSETST
+50 GATGTNGSETST

-92 ADAATGITILGA
+92 ADAASGITILGA
-104 TGVTTGTTSGAATA
+104 TGVTTGTTSGT
-118 ATGSAGSAAGMT
+118 T
-130 TSSASTG
+130 TSAASTG

-147 SETLASVNASAM
+147 SETLASVNASTM

-181 ASTPADS
+181 AGTPAES
-188 IGTTSFGP
+188 IGMTSFGP
-196 TVPGVTGSSTGSTN
+196 TVPGVTGSSTGSS

-265 QMQMDVLGNTIDG
+265 KMQMDVLGNTIDG

-325 GWLYHGQSVATL
+325 NWLYHGQSVATL

-403 NFNAFW
+403 NFDAFW

-439 NLCRQLMPDY
+439 NLCRQIMPDY

-469 YKAKGQYLANVVH
+469 YKANGQYLANVVH

-532 MWTENDGILLDLL
+532 MWTENDGILPDLL

>member
-1 MIKKKSVVAAA
+1 MIKKKSVVAAAAAMSNRRSVVAAA

-38 ANAETS
+38 ASAETS

-50 GATGTSGSETST
+50 GATGTSGSESST
-62 GIVEATGALEGTEA
+62 GIVEATGALEGTTA

-83 AGTQATIGG
+83 SSTTQATIGG
-92 ADAATGITILGA
+92 AGA
-104 TGVTTGTTSGAATA
+104 
-118 ATGSAGSAAGMT
+118 
-130 TSSASTG
+130 
-137 TTTAPTGSAT
+137 AT
-147 SETLASVNASAM
+147 SETLASVNASTM
-159 QAITAAGGTD
+159 QAITAAGSTD

-181 ASTPADS
+181 AGTLADS

-196 TVPGVTGSSTGSTN
+196 MVPGTTGSSTGSLN
-210 MNNLFGTGTTT
+210 QLFGNGTST
-221 SGSSTVLNALS
+221 SGSSNVLNALS

-253 QVDLNIL
+253 QVDLNSL

-265 QMQMDVLGNTIDG
+265 KMQMDVLGNTIDG

-304 EYISSQVVMRE
+304 EYISSQLVMRE

-325 GWLYHGQSVATL
+325 NLLYHGQSVATL

-351 DGITLVQGGIDALN
+351 DGITLVQGGVDALN

-403 NFNAFW
+403 NFDAFW

-469 YKAKGQYLANVVH
+469 YKAKGQHLANVVH

-532 MWTENDGILLDLL
+532 MWTENDGILPDLL
-545 VGIGA
+545 VGLGA

>member
-1 MIKKKSVVAAA
+1 MIKKKSVVAAAAAMSNRRSVVAAA

-38 ANAETS
+38 ASAETS

-50 GATGTSGSETST
+50 GATGTSGSESST
-62 GIVEATGALEGTEA
+62 GIVEATGALEGTTA

-83 AGTQATIGG
+83 SSTTQATIGG
-92 ADAATGITILGA
+92 AGA
-104 TGVTTGTTSGAATA
+104 
-118 ATGSAGSAAGMT
+118 
-130 TSSASTG
+130 
-137 TTTAPTGSAT
+137 AT
-147 SETLASVNASAM
+147 SETLASVNASTM
-159 QAITAAGGTD
+159 QAITAAGSTD

-175 SSSGSS
+175 SSGSS

-188 IGTTSFGP
+188 IGMTSFGP
-196 TVPGVTGSSTGSTN
+196 TVPGTTGSSTGSLN
-210 MNNLFGTGTTT
+210 QLFGSGTAT
-221 SGSSTVLNALS
+221 SGSSNVLNALS

-253 QVDLNIL
+253 QVDLNSL

-265 QMQMDVLGNTIDG
+265 KMQMDVLGNTIDG

-304 EYISSQVVMRE
+304 EYISSQLVMRE

-325 GWLYHGQSVATL
+325 NLLYHGQSVATL

-351 DGITLVQGGIDALN
+351 DGITLVQGGVDALN

-403 NFNAFW
+403 NFDAFW

-439 NLCRQLMPDY
+439 NLCRQLRPDY

-488 ISDTWSQTD
+488 ISNTWSQTD

-532 MWTENDGILLDLL
+532 MWTENDGILPDLL
-545 VGIGA
+545 VGMGA

>member
-1 MIKKKSVVAAA
+1 MIKKKSVVAAAAAMSNRRSVVAAA

-38 ANAETS
+38 ASAETS

-50 GATGTSGSETST
+50 GATGTSGSESST
-62 GIVEATGALEGTEA
+62 GIVEATGALEGTTA

-83 AGTQATIGG
+83 NGTTQATIGG
-92 ADAATGITILGA
+92 AGA
-104 TGVTTGTTSGAATA
+104 
-118 ATGSAGSAAGMT
+118 
-130 TSSASTG
+130 
-137 TTTAPTGSAT
+137 AT
-147 SETLASVNASAM
+147 SETLASVNASTM
-159 QAITAAGGTD
+159 QAITAAGSTD

-175 SSSGSS
+175 SSSGN
-181 ASTPADS
+181 AGTPADS
-188 IGTTSFGP
+188 IGSTSFGP
-196 TVPGVTGSSTGSTN
+196 TVPGAAGSSTGSTN
-210 MNNLFGTGTTT
+210 MNNLFGSGTST
-221 SGSSTVLNALS
+221 SGSSNVLNALS

-253 QVDLNIL
+253 QVDLNSL

-265 QMQMDVLGNTIDG
+265 KMQMDVLGNTIDG

-304 EYISSQVVMRE
+304 EYISSQLVMRE

-325 GWLYHGQSVATL
+325 NLLYHGQSVATL

-403 NFNAFW
+403 NFDAFW
-409 QEATPKVDHPSN
+409 QEATPKVEHPSN

-488 ISDTWSQTD
+488 ISNTWSQTD

-532 MWTENDGILLDLL
+532 MWTENDGILPDLL
-545 VGIGA
+545 VGMGA

>member
-50 GATGTSGSETST
+50 GATGTSGSESST

-76 SAGSTNQ
+76 A
-83 AGTQATIGG
+83 
-92 ADAATGITILGA
+92 
-104 TGVTTGTTSGAATA
+104 
-118 ATGSAGSAAGMT
+118 
-130 TSSASTG
+130 
-137 TTTAPTGSAT
+137 APTT
-147 SETLASVNASAM
+147 ETVAAVNENAM

-188 IGTTSFGP
+188 IGMTSFGP
-196 TVPGVTGSSTGSTN
+196 TVPGVTGSTN

-325 GWLYHGQSVATL
+325 NWLYHGQSVATL

-403 NFNAFW
+403 NFDAFW

-532 MWTENDGILLDLL
+532 MWTENDGILPDLL